1 VTNSYQQ
8 KGANEP
14 PFLEVRGKGIYMQ
27 DKRHFS
33 RVGFKVSALL
43 QGGGKVLK
51 GEVKDVSLR
60 GMYLVTEELLPEGTP
75 VEITVF
81 LSASEDPVV
90 INVSGV
96 VARLVPG
103 GIGCAFDKMDVESF
117 THLRSIISYQGGD
130 ETKAMAEFTEYVIK
144 KGTNA

>member
-1 VTNSYQQ
+1 
-8 KGANEP
+8 
-14 PFLEVRGKGIYMQ
+14 MQ

-43 QGGGKVLK
+43 QGDGRVLK

-60 GMYLVTEELLPEGTP
+60 GLYLLTEELLPVGTP

-81 LSASEDPVV
+81 LSASEEPVV